1 METLWFLRPY
11 VKKKERKKERSF
23 QAHLNKQY
31 NVKIINKPI
40 INKTSLFKFDD
51 TEDILYLLNILTY
64 INEDL
69 DQ

>member
-1 METLWFLRPY
+1 MVFTAICKKEG
-11 VKKKERKKERSF
+11 KKERKKLSSTSN
-23 QAHLNKQY
+23 LNKRY

-40 INKTSLFKFDD
+40 INKTSLFKFND
-51 TEDILYLLNILTY
+51 TEDILYLLNVLTY